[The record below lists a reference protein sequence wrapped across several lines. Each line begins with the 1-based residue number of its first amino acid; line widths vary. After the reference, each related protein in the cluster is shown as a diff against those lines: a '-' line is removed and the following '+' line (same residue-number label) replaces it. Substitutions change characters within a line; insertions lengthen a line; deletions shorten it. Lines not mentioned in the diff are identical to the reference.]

1 MIVNCPN
8 CGAETAPR
16 AKFCSKCGSS
26 LGVATLPE
34 PTPETSDAVS
44 ESARDDGVAIT
55 EATSPASGD
64 AQPPG
69 VPDSEERVACW
80 RCGTDNPSDRRFC
93 RQCGARLVD
102 LALRLSE
109 IEEQLASTRDALSHV
124 PAQLSKPEQDTL
136 NSLQLSLQ
144 QATEAH
150 EAGKMVT
157 AGELL
162 TQVERENTSLAG
174 RVSKLEEAAK
184 VARLAQQAQEAMSAV
199 IEDARS
205 SLDGLTLVPTSA
217 VEKAL
222 RRLEIRLASGTRALQ
237 RNQFQQAHAVFAGA
251 KAENEAKAVADRLA
265 AAQNRQH
272 DLEVEVQQLEEHL
285 GDLGARHDDI
295 KQQFL
300 NDGVESTTVERKLA
314 RVGRALTQARAVLD
328 KRNVS
333 RASRLVESVEAD
345 LDTLDQ
351 HRLTKARQQETR
363 QAHEARLGQE
373 KTDLVEGVGTL
384 RADLEKLSHL
394 DITRQSRLLAE
405 LERKLAQAEST
416 EPRKA
421 ETLLNAIRRDLQ
433 ALRQQLPGLQSQDD
447 QIGEL
452 RDRVVALQHEYEHL
466 HEQVAKFDGPEWATE
481 RQSIETNLARLAGVL
496 EKSRF
501 ESARPLES
509 ALSGVGDPTR
519 LSQSMSARIQ
529 TEQEVSERL
538 DRMQT
543 KAKALAQDLKD
554 AQREG
559 LGLRE
564 EREQL
569 AQLTA
574 LLGRAE
580 ELSLQGRRQQA
591 STALD
596 AIDEEQLDQLKN
608 EIEDRLSSAK
618 LLQRK
623 TTLSVA
629 RMPETGGV
637 TSYNVILNV
646 SGAGLYDAS
655 SIQGSIKIACS
666 DRVDLRQAID
676 DLTTVINVLFGAQ
689 STLRG
694 KMPDL
699 PEHEALDSLSELGD
713 LMYRLF
719 LPTAIQ
725 KHLRGEDTPVLIA
738 SNDLELP
745 WELMYVDD
753 DFLCLR
759 VPIGRMPMLRDF
771 PRRND
776 YTREDKLRFLL
787 IGNPTGDLPA
797 TEEEVKSIARRLSKQ
812 QAEVE
817 MWLGDEVTGLKL
829 HRALASGRYDVI
841 HYSGH
846 AYFNL
851 QNPDESGLLLAGQ
864 NVFIAQT
871 IQRTLRGR
879 PLILLNAC
887 ESGREMMQDGEVSY
901 TASETEG
908 LASSFIRG
916 GALGI
921 LGTLWPIFDEGAAE
935 FAATF
940 YDGLLSRKALG
951 EAVRLARLTLRES
964 HPHDVTWASFV
975 LYGDPTLTVLE

>member
-1 MIVNCPN
+1 VNCPH
-8 CGAETAPR
+8 CGAETAPQ
-16 AKFCSKCGSS
+16 AKFCSKCGTS
-26 LGVATLPE
+26 LGVVTPPE
-34 PTPETSDAVS
+34 PTTRETHDAVS
-44 ESARDDGVAIT
+44 GGSRDDSA
-55 EATSPASGD
+55 ATSDTTSPPRSD

-69 VPDSEERVACW
+69 VSDSEERIACW

-93 RQCGARLVD
+93 RQCGARLID
-102 LALRLSE
+102 LALQLSE
-109 IEEQLASTRDALSHV
+109 IEEQLASTRDALSQM
-124 PAQLSKPEQDTL
+124 PARVSEPEQDTL
-136 NSLQLSLQ
+136 NSLKLSLQ
-144 QATEAH
+144 QAREAH
-150 EAGKMVT
+150 QAGDMVT

-162 TQVERENTSLAG
+162 AQVERENTTLAARVG
-174 RVSKLEEAAK
+174 RLEELAK
-184 VARLAQQAQEAMSAV
+184 VARLAQQAQEAMAGV

-205 SLDGLTLVPTSA
+205 SLDSLTLVPASA

-222 RRLEIRLASGTRALQ
+222 RRLEIRLASGTRALE
-237 RNQFQQAHAVFAGA
+237 RNQFKQAYAVLAGP
-251 KAENEAKAVADRLA
+251 KAENEARAVADRLTA
-265 AAQNRQH
+265 AKSRQH
-272 DLEVEVQQLEEHL
+272 DLEIELQQLEDRL
-285 GDLGARHDDI
+285 TDLRAKHDDVR
-295 KQQFL
+295 QQL
-300 NDGVESTTVERKLA
+300 LSEGVESTTVERKLA
-314 RVGRALTQARAVLD
+314 RIGSALTQIRGVLD
-328 KRNVS
+328 KGNAS
-333 RASRLVESVEAD
+333 RARRLAESVEAD
-345 LDTLDQ
+345 LETLDQ
-351 HRLTKARQQETR
+351 HRLAKAREQETR
-363 QAHEARLGQE
+363 QAHETRLAQDSADLGQ
-373 KTDLVEGVGTL
+373 GIGTL
-384 RADLEKLSHL
+384 REDLEQLSHL
-394 DITRQSRLLAE
+394 DITRQLRVLAE
-405 LERKLAQAEST
+405 LERRLAQAEST

-433 ALRQQLPGLQSQDD
+433 GLRQLIPGLHSQDD

-452 RDRVVALQHEYEHL
+452 RDRVAALHHEYEHL
-466 HEQVAKFDGPEWATE
+466 HEEVAEFEGPEWATE
-481 RQSIETNLARLAGVL
+481 RQSIETNLTRLAGVL

-501 ESARPLES
+501 ENARAMES
-509 ALSGVGDPTR
+509 VLSSVGDPTR
-519 LSQSMSARIQ
+519 LAQSISARIE

-538 DRMQT
+538 ARMQT

-580 ELSLQGRRQQA
+580 ELSLQGRRQEA

-596 AIDEEQLDQLKN
+596 TIDEEQLDQLKN
-608 EIEDRLSSAK
+608 KIEDRLSSAK

-646 SGAGLYDAS
+646 SGAGLHDAS
-655 SIQGSIKIACS
+655 SIQGSIKIAHS

-725 KHLRGEDTPVLIA
+725 KHLRGEETPVLIA

-797 TEEEVKSIARRLSKQ
+797 TEEEVKSIARRLRKQ

-817 MWLGDEVTGLKL
+817 TWLGDEVTGLKL

-887 ESGREMMQDGEVSY
+887 ESGREMMRDGEVSY

-940 YDGLLSRKALG
+940 YDGLLSGKALG
-951 EAVRLARLTLRES
+951 EAVRLARLQLRKS

>member
-1 MIVNCPN
+1 VNCPN
-8 CGAETAPR
+8 CGAETVPQAR
-16 AKFCSKCGSS
+16 FCSKCGT
-26 LGVATLPE
+26 TLCAERQPD
-34 PTPETSDAVS
+34 PTRGTHDAVS
-44 ESARDDGVAIT
+44 ESVPDASAAIT
-55 EATSPASGD
+55 DTTSPPPSE
-64 AQPPG
+64 AQQPSA
-69 VPDSEERVACW
+69 PDSPERVACW
-80 RCGTDNPSDRRFC
+80 RCGTDNPSDSRFC
-93 RQCGARLVD
+93 RQCGARLIDPV
-102 LALRLSE
+102 LRLSE
-109 IEEQLASTRDALSHV
+109 LEEELASARDALSHM
-124 PAQLSKPEQDTL
+124 PAQVTEPELETL
-136 NSLQLSLQ
+136 NSLQLRLQ
-144 QATEAH
+144 QAREACQ
-150 EAGKMVT
+150 AGDTVT
-157 AGELL
+157 TGELL
-162 TQVERENTSLAG
+162 IHVERANTTLAA
-174 RVSKLEEAAK
+174 RMARLEEVAK
-184 VARLAQQAQEAMSAV
+184 VAQLAQQAHEALGDV
-199 IEDARS
+199 LEDART

-217 VEKAL
+217 LEKAI
-222 RRLEIRLASGTRALQ
+222 RRLETRLASGTRALE
-237 RNQFQQAHAVFAGA
+237 RNQFKQAHTVLAGT
-251 KAENEAKAVADRLA
+251 KAEKEARAVRDKLA
-265 AAQNRQH
+265 TAQSRQH
-272 DLEVEVQQLEEHL
+272 DLEVGVQQLEERL
-285 GDLGARHDDI
+285 TDLRAKLDDVR
-295 KQQFL
+295 QQFL
-300 NDGVESTTVERKLA
+300 SDGLESSTVERKLA
-314 RVGRALTQARAVLD
+314 RVGSTLTQIRDVLD
-328 KRNVS
+328 KGNVS
-333 RASRLVESVEAD
+333 RARQLTESVEAN
-345 LDTLDQ
+345 LDALDQ
-351 HRLTKARQQETR
+351 HRLARAREQETR
-363 QAHEARLGQE
+363 QAYETRLAQE
-373 KTDLVEGVGTL
+373 TADLRQRIGTL
-384 RADLEKLSHL
+384 RDSLECLTHL
-394 DITRQSRLLAE
+394 DTARQLRALDE
-405 LERKLAQAEST
+405 LDRKVAQVESA
-416 EPRKA
+416 EPRRA
-421 ETLLNAIRRDLQ
+421 ETLLNTIRRDLQ
-433 ALRQQLPGLQSQDD
+433 ELRQQLPGLQSKDG

-452 RDRVVALQHEYEHL
+452 LDRVAALRHEYEHL
-466 HEQVAKFDGPEWATE
+466 HQKVAQLEGPEWDSE
-481 RQSIETNLARLAGVL
+481 RQSIENSLARLAGAL
-496 EKSRF
+496 EKGGF
-501 ESARPLES
+501 ESIRALES
-509 ALSGVGDPTR
+509 LLSSVGEPAK
-519 LSQSMSARIQ
+519 LAQSIAARIE
-529 TEQEVSERL
+529 TEQEASERL
-538 DRMQT
+538 ARVQT
-543 KAKALAQDLKD
+543 KAKALVQDLKD

-569 AQLTA
+569 GQLTA

-580 ELSLQGRRQQA
+580 ELRLQGKRQEA
-591 STALD
+591 SMALD
-596 AIDEEQLDQLKN
+596 TIDEEQLDQLKN

-646 SGAGLYDAS
+646 SGAGPYDAS
-655 SIQGSIKIACS
+655 SIQGSIKIAHN
-666 DRVDLRQAID
+666 DRVDLRKAID

-725 KHLRGEDTPVLIA
+725 RHLREEETAVLIA

-753 DFLCLR
+753 EFLCLR
-759 VPIGRMPMLRDF
+759 VPIGRMPMMRDF

-787 IGNPTGDLPA
+787 IANPTGDLPA
-797 TEEEVKSIARRLSKQ
+797 TEEEVALIARRLSKEH
-812 QAEVE
+812 ADVE
-817 MWLGDEVTGLKL
+817 IWLGDEVTGLRL

-940 YDGLLSRKALG
+940 YDGLLSRKNLG
-951 EAVRLARLTLRES
+951 EAVRLARLQLRES

-975 LYGDPTLTVLE
+975 LYGDPTLMILE